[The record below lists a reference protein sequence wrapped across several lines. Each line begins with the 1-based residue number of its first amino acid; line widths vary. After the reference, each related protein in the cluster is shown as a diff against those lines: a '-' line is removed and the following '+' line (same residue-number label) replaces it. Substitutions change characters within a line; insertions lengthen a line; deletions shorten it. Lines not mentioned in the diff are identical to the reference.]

1 MRVVGCDIVDDD
13 AFLTQISGLGIET
26 MGLDEVVSTA
36 DVVSIHVPLLPS
48 TRNLIDREVLA
59 RMKPGSILVNIARG
73 GIVDEGA
80 LLDSLSSGHL
90 GGAAL
95 DVHEREGHGVPPLA
109 ALDNVVLT
117 PHIGAMAGESSG
129 SSGAVSSSSSPRSNG
144 TISTRSW
151 SPGNSSCDHLTRTSH
166 LKGEVMDRATR
177 KRLALRAGLA
187 APSPIIAVGAHDAL
201 TAILIEERDFD
212 AVWVSGLGV
221 SATRLGIP
229 DLNLM
234 TMTEALDA
242 AVRID
247 GVTSLPIVA
256 DCDNGHGG
264 FLNVLRTARE
274 YERAGIA
281 WICIEDNAFPKRNS
295 LLPGD
300 VDRGLVPM
308 EEQARRLA
316 AAKEQQDTEEFVLIA
331 RVEFAHRRSRLGGR
345 PGEGRGLH
353 RCRCRRHRHPL
364 A

>member
-1 MRVVGCDIVDDD
+1 
-13 AFLTQISGLGIET
+13 
-26 MGLDEVVSTA
+26 
-36 DVVSIHVPLLPS
+36 
-48 TRNLIDREVLA
+48 
-59 RMKPGSILVNIARG
+59 
-73 GIVDEGA
+73 
-80 LLDSLSSGHL
+80 
-90 GGAAL
+90 
-95 DVHEREGHGVPPLA
+95 
-109 ALDNVVLT
+109 
-117 PHIGAMAGESSG
+117 
-129 SSGAVSSSSSPRSNG
+129 
-144 TISTRSW
+144 
-151 SPGNSSCDHLTRTSH
+151 
-166 LKGEVMDRATR
+166 MDRATR

-187 APSPIIAVGAHDAL
+187 APSPMVAVGAHDAL
-201 TAILIEERDFD
+201 TAILIEQRDFD

-221 SATRLGIP
+221 SATRLGVP

-281 WICIEDNAFPKRNS
+281 RICIEDNAFPKRNS
-295 LLPGD
+295 LLPGE

-331 RVEFAHRRSRLGGR
+331 RVESLIAGLGSEDALARAAAYIGAGADAIVIHSRDRTLEEINEFLVGWSALDRRVPLVAIPTLFPTFTAEELGAKGFSMVIFANQALRGAVRAMEQVLDALADERRPAAADAYIDPVGHVFDLVGTREAIALDDDAS
-345 PGEGRGLH
+345 
-353 RCRCRRHRHPL
+353 
-364 A
+364 